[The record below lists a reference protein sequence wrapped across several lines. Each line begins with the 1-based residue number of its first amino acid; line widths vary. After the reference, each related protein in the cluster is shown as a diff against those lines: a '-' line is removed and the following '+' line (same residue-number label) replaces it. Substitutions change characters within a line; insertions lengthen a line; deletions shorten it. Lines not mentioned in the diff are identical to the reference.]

1 MSINLDE
8 KINLIHEFIYNN
20 LNNCYDI
27 DNINIDKIKLDDI
40 KIHYGNIQKKI
51 YNQIISSGK
60 IQFSFESHN
69 NLYYNVFTDGFP
81 YLVKLSSTSIDKSN
95 NDALISYI
103 LSELVLKQKLNILL
117 PILNIDI
124 KINDLSKFLKVKS
137 NNFFEKN
144 KKKIIQ
150 LKIRENFNNHH
161 QSKKYNINWKVFLFL
176 IIYTQ
181 IQIKKSFNEFK
192 HNNLILDNILI
203 EERPHNTIYE
213 INGITYILPV
223 NDFTPKI
230 TNFEN
235 SFISSKINK
244 NINQNIVLEEIT
256 DNDEDYDSEIVVEN
270 KDLDDNIIEPIINK
284 KEDDMIVL
292 CKDILKLNNN
302 LNLETKKFLNK
313 VIELNNMNYDR
324 LLNDEYFDEFKEV
337 PKSNIKIK
345 SKLQDNKD
353 KMLGNQKHLVDNNV
367 YASRRKI
374 KIETESELN
383 NIKSDVNNIVSEKR
397 TIISEKRTITS
408 EKRPIK
414 TDENNIRKIKKDLV
428 GGFDKTIKPP
438 YKSEKNTPFLTNDER
453 STFKKRSA
461 ENPPREPPILMEQ
474 TIYDTSKSK
483 PPAPQVPPAYIP
495 VYDEVGSAV
504 ATIPSFN
511 NLTVPNPAYNQ
522 PFQKI
527 YNISMSNPIS
537 NYTSIN
543 RVFEDVIPGDPRSL
557 SFNTIFERI
566 QLKNFMRNIILDHH
580 DGEEMCIN
588 GGKNS
593 ILSYIKLME
602 INPYSLKLNPFEDLA
617 HNFLLFRAGYPIR
630 YDSQKNN
637 LELAK
642 ESVGLNIRLYNMS
655 IGEVR
660 AEIINKNINKF
671 DFDLWR
677 EIEYYR
683 LIRDEILLKN
693 VSPNFASMILYKID
707 SKSNIDW
714 KQLSVGKTTINYSNS
729 YKINELHD
737 LKELNKLLQ
746 QSRLKPKGPVNLFW
760 INIINDIKN
769 NFWLDIEVN
778 FKNNNDYN
786 LKWIDPTKIDFQD
799 FINKNKITKF
809 PTILIEYNTR
819 FIKYEGERNLHDFLN
834 YLNYEILNTNK
845 LDLTITAGRT
855 LILMT
860 EAPNTNLIKWASPI
874 YEGHGSQVQMKATGY
889 RSNEVWKSVIFQIL
903 HILAVLQEKEIYFRE
918 LSLENNFFIKDLFY
932 DQANPK
938 YWIYN
943 IDGVDFYVPNYG
955 YLVIFDSNYSDIKS
969 LVDIDLSKREFKICS
984 NKLFKDNNGSFNIQT
999 LTFINQMREILN
1011 QSNFTNKLRV
1021 LGAHPVDTEI
1031 LNLIENI
1038 FVNLKTQIKDLFII
1052 NFKEY
1057 LHNKIG
1063 NLLMITEKDL
1073 INSNFRPINIK
1084 GKLIVWRE
1092 RYEQYKWVIY
1102 KEKDETSANKHIII
1116 TKENNKYIDISVHQN
1131 TLLGYPPNEKIS
1143 LNNITDQSIIEKYIL
1158 L

>member
-1 MSINLDE
+1 M
-8 KINLIHEFIYNN
+8 
-20 LNNCYDI
+20 
-27 DNINIDKIKLDDI
+27 
-40 KIHYGNIQKKI
+40 
-51 YNQIISSGK
+51 
-60 IQFSFESHN
+60 
-69 NLYYNVFTDGFP
+69 
-81 YLVKLSSTSIDKSN
+81 
-95 NDALISYI
+95 
-103 LSELVLKQKLNILL
+103 
-117 PILNIDI
+117 
-124 KINDLSKFLKVKS
+124 
-137 NNFFEKN
+137 
-144 KKKIIQ
+144 
-150 LKIRENFNNHH
+150 
-161 QSKKYNINWKVFLFL
+161 FL
-176 IIYTQ
+176 IIYTL
-181 IQIKKSFNEFK
+181 IQVNKSFNEFK

-203 EERPHNTIYE
+203 EEKSHNTIYE
-213 INGITYILPV
+213 INEITYNLPI
-223 NDFTPKI
+223 NNFTPKI

-235 SFISSKINK
+235 SFISSKIKK
-244 NINQNIVLEEIT
+244 NINKNIVLEEIT
-256 DNDEDYDSEIVVEN
+256 DNDEDYDSEILVEN
-270 KDLDDNIIEPIINK
+270 NDLDDGIIEPVIK
-284 KEDDMIVL
+284 KEDDIIVL

-324 LLNDEYFDEFKEV
+324 LLNDEYFDEFKQI
-337 PKSNIKIK
+337 PKSNTKIK

-353 KMLGNQKHLVDNNV
+353 KMLGNQKHLLDSNNI
-367 YASRRKI
+367 YASRRTL
-374 KIETESELN
+374 KIETE
-383 NIKSDVNNIVSEKR
+383 INNIVSEKR
-397 TIISEKRTITS
+397 I
-408 EKRPIK
+408 IK
-414 TDENNIRKIKKDLV
+414 TDENTRKLKKDFV
-428 GGFDKTIKPP
+428 GGFDKTMKPP

-483 PPAPQVPPAYIP
+483 APPPQVPPAYVP
-495 VYDEVGSAV
+495 VYDEVGSAI

-511 NLTVPNPAYNQ
+511 NLSVPNPAYNQ

-527 YNISMSNPIS
+527 YNISMSNPIT

-557 SFNTIFERI
+557 SFNTLYERT
-566 QLKNFMRNIILDHH
+566 QLKNFMRNIILDHQ

-602 INPYSLKLNPFEDLA
+602 INPYSLKINPFEDLA
-617 HNFLLFRAGYPIR
+617 QNFLLFRAGYPIR
-630 YDSQKNN
+630 YDTQKNN

-660 AEIINKNINKF
+660 AEIINKHINKF

-677 EIEYYR
+677 EIEYYKFV
-683 LIRDEILLKN
+683 RDEILLKN

-707 SKSNIDW
+707 SKSVIDW
-714 KQLSVGKTTINYSNS
+714 KQLSVGKSTINYSNS

-746 QSRLKPKGPVNLFW
+746 QSRLKPKGAVNLFW
-760 INIINDIKN
+760 INMINDDKN
-769 NFWLDIEVN
+769 SFWLDIELS
-778 FKNNNDYN
+778 FKNNSDYN
-786 LKWIDPTKIDFQD
+786 LKWIDPTKIEFQD
-799 FINKNKITKF
+799 FINKNKIIKY
-809 PTILIEYNTR
+809 PSILIEYNTR
-819 FIKYEGERNLHDFLN
+819 FIKYEGERNLHDFMN
-834 YLNYEILNTNK
+834 YLNNEILNTNK
-845 LDLTITAGRT
+845 LDLTISAGKT

-860 EAPNTNLIKWASPI
+860 EAPNNNLIKWASPI
-874 YEGHGSQVQMKATGY
+874 YEGHGSQVLMKATGY
-889 RSNEVWKSVIFQIL
+889 RTNEVWKSVIFQIL
-903 HILAVLQEKEIYFRE
+903 YILAVLQEKEIYFRE

-932 DQANPK
+932 DQANTK

-955 YLVIFDSNYSDIKS
+955 YLVVFDSKYCDITS
-969 LVDIDLSKREFKICS
+969 PVDIDLSKREFKICS
-984 NKLFKDNNGSFNIQT
+984 TKLFKNNGSFNIQI

-1011 QSNFTNKLRV
+1011 QTNFTNKLRV
-1021 LGAHPVDTEI
+1021 LGAHPVDSEI

-1038 FVNLKTQIKDLFII
+1038 FVNLKTQIKELFII

-1063 NLLMITEKDL
+1063 NLLMITEKEL
-1073 INSNFRPINIK
+1073 VNSNFRPITIK
-1084 GKLIVWRE
+1084 GRLVVWRE

-1102 KEKDETSANKHIII
+1102 KEKDITSTNKHVII
-1116 TKENNKYIDISVHQN
+1116 TKENNKYIELLVHQN

-1143 LNNITDQSIIEKYIL
+1143 LNNITDQQMIEKFIL
-1158 L
+1158 

>member
-8 KINLIHEFIYNN
+8 KINLIYEFIYNN

-27 DNINIDKIKLDDI
+27 DNININRIKLDDI
-40 KIHYGNIQKKI
+40 KIPNGKIQEEI
-51 YNQIISSGK
+51 YNQIITSGK
-60 IQFSFESHN
+60 IQFSFESYN

-176 IIYTQ
+176 IIYTL

-192 HNNLILDNILI
+192 HNNLILDNILL
-203 EERPHNTIYE
+203 EEKAHNTIYE
-213 INGITYILPV
+213 INSITYNLPV
-223 NDFTPKI
+223 NNFTPKI

-270 KDLDDNIIEPIINK
+270 KDLYDNIIEPIINK

-374 KIETESELN
+374 KIDTESELN

-602 INPYSLKLNPFEDLA
+602 INPYSLKPNPFEDLA
-617 HNFLLFRAGYPIR
+617 YNFLLFRAGYPIR

-714 KQLSVGKTTINYSNS
+714 KQLSVGKSTINYSNS

-903 HILAVLQEKEIYFRE
+903 YILAVLQEKEIYFRE

-969 LVDIDLSKREFKICS
+969 PVDIDLSKREFKICS

-1021 LGAHPVDTEI
+1021 LGAHPVNTEI

-1102 KEKDETSANKHIII
+1102 KEKDITSENKHIII
-1116 TKENNKYIDISVHQN
+1116 TKENNKYIELLVHQN